1 MQLGCSRKIQAIE
14 PPKIIAPMHLI
25 QTQDAPK
32 FTGKTNGE
40 LLEFTRHLQAIIYK
54 QNINLEAIRKWCETL

>member
-1 MQLGCSRKIQAIE
+1 
-14 PPKIIAPMHLI
+14 MHLI
-25 QTQDAPK
+25 QTQDAPQ

-40 LLEFTRHLQAIIYK
+40 LLEFTRYLQSIIYK